1 MPKIVDH
8 QVRREEIA
16 EALWRVVRRDG
27 VGAATVRSIAAEAG
41 WSPSALRH
49 YFSTQ
54 AELLAFAMEHVVTRV
69 RARIETT
76 DFQGPVRVAVRR
88 LLEELLP
95 MDAERRAEA
104 EVWLRLT
111 TRAQGDPTAT
121 DWLRR
126 ANDGTG
132 EVAAI
137 VVGVLA
143 AEGELAGHR
152 DPGFEAAR
160 LHALIDGLAIHVL
173 TRPESMPPE
182 RMSALLAAHLEDL
195 AT

>member
-8 QVRREEIA
+8 GVRREEIA

-27 VGAATVRSIAAEAG
+27 VVAATVRSIAAEAG

-54 AELLAFAMEHVVTRV
+54 AELLAFAMEHVIARA

-76 DFQGPVRVAVRR
+76 VYDGPVRVAVRR

-104 EVWLRLT
+104 EVWLQLAA
-111 TRAQGDPTAT
+111 RAQGDPAAT

-126 ANDGTG
+126 ADDGVG
-132 EVAAI
+132 EATT
-137 VVGVLA
+137 LA
-143 AEGELAGHR
+143 VRALAEEGELAAHR
-152 DPGFEAAR
+152 DAEFEAAR
-160 LHALIDGLAIHVL
+160 LHALIDGLTVHVL
-173 TRPESMPPE
+173 ARPESMSPE
-182 RMSALLAAHLEDL
+182 RMSTVLAAHLDDL

>member
-54 AELLAFAMEHVVTRV
+54 TELLAFAMEHVITRV

-76 DFQGPVRVAVRR
+76 VFQGPVRVAIRA
-88 LLEELLP
+88 LLEQLLP

-104 EVWLRLT
+104 EVWLQLT
-111 TRAQGDPTAT
+111 ARAQGDPAAA
-121 DWLRR
+121 DWLRQ

-132 EVAAI
+132 EVATIA
-137 VVGVLA
+137 VRALA
-143 AEGELAGHR
+143 DEGELAAHR
-152 DPGFEAAR
+152 DAEFEAAR
-160 LHALIDGLAIHVL
+160 LHALIDGLSVQLL
-173 TRPESMPPE
+173 TRPESMPPD
-182 RMSALLAAHLEDL
+182 RMSAVLAAHLEDL

>member
-8 QVRREEIA
+8 RARREEIA

-27 VGAATVRSIAAEAG
+27 VAAATVRSIAAEAG

-54 AELLAFAMEHVVTRV
+54 AELLAFAMEHVIARA

-76 DFQGPVRVAVRR
+76 VYDGPVRVAVRR

-104 EVWLRLT
+104 EVWLQLAAG
-111 TRAQGDPTAT
+111 AQGDPAAT

-126 ANDGTG
+126 ADEGTT
-132 EVAAI
+132 EVTT
-137 VVGVLA
+137 LA
-143 AEGELAGHR
+143 VRALAEQGELAAHR
-152 DPGFEAAR
+152 DAEFEAAR
-160 LHALIDGLAIHVL
+160 LRALVDGLAIHAL
-173 TRPESMPPE
+173 TRPEAMPPE
-182 RMSALLAAHLEDL
+182 RMSAVLAAHLEDL
-195 AT
+195 TK